1 MPEKKIGKIFEQ
13 YQAEGCQYC
22 GGGEGDIYIPKECWD
37 AIIIEIRKLML
48 EAVGEDY
55 DDYEQCCVSGHNETN
70 CMKNVASK
78 AFFEGYNQAKQEIRK
93 RVEEL

>member
-37 AIIIEIRKLML
+37 AIIIEIRKLTL
-48 EAVGEDY
+48 EGVGKDIVGFGFDEKSY
-55 DDYEQCCVSGHNETN
+55 NQ
-70 CMKNVASK
+70 
-78 AFFEGYNQAKQEIRK
+78 GYNQAKQEIRK
-93 RVEEL
+93 RVEDMFAVINGPNP